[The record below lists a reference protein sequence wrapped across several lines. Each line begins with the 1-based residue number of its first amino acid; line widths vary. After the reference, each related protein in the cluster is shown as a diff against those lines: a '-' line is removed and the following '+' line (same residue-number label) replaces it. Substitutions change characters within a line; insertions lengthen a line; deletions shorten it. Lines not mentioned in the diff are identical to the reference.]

1 MELAN
6 RGAFITLLVI
16 LMFYRVIQGEYSFAR
31 SSLTSIERL
40 RDLDEDHVPSLE
52 DLFQR
57 KTYWDINNISSP
69 CKYTDYKKNFLCQQI
84 VVFDKEGYEDSLE
97 TTRKLFLGRLGLFR
111 LHFIFSMV
119 PRFLKILFFEFKI
132 KK

>member
-16 LMFYRVIQGEYSFAR
+16 LMFYRVIHGEYSFPR
-31 SSLTSIERL
+31 SSFNNIERL
-40 RDLDEDHVPSLE
+40 RNLEEDHVPTLE

-69 CKYTDYKKNFLCQQI
+69 CKHTDYKKNFLCQQI
-84 VVFDKEGYEDSLE
+84 VVFDKEGYENSLE
-97 TTRKLFLGRLGLFR
+97 NTRKLFLGRLGL
-111 LHFIFSMV
+111 SS
-119 PRFLKILFFEFKI
+119 LFFLCLSFVKI
-132 KK
+132 IKVVFFIINLN